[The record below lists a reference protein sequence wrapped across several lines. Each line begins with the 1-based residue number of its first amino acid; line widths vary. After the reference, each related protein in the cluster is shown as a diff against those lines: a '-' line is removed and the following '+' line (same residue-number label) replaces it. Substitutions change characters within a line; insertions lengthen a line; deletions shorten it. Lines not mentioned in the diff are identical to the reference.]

1 MRISFLF
8 LVEPKVQHEAEVR
21 TPSSLALIRQELKQQ
36 YLLAQKLIEKGSTE
50 EECEELLADINVL
63 KAELYEAEEAYRA
76 EQLGEIAGESE
87 GAGIWETDEISIAQ
101 LIIEYGSQEYLYVI
115 PSDVA

>member
-1 MRISFLF
+1 MILLFVWQTIQAQTIEDKLSF

-50 EECEELLADINVL
+50 EECEDLPAL
-63 KAELYEAEEAYRA
+63 
-76 EQLGEIAGESE
+76 
-87 GAGIWETDEISIAQ
+87 
-101 LIIEYGSQEYLYVI
+101 
-115 PSDVA
+115 